1 MSHFFKRKDKAS
13 IAVTMA
19 GAYGSAKQIDD
30 EIKGIFAAVSQD
42 PRVTALGDGLV
53 LVSYTS
59 QASIFIV
66 SFYICDISSLRFID
80 VFAARCA
87 PDYFGKPHFE
97 CV

>member
-1 MSHFFKRKDKAS
+1 
-13 IAVTMA
+13 MA

-59 QASIFIV
+59 QASSLL

-97 CV
+97 YV